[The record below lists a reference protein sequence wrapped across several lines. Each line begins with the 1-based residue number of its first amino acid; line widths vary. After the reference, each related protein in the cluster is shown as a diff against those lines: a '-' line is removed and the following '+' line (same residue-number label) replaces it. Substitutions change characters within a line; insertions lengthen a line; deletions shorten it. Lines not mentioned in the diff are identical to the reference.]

1 MEIGDLV
8 RLKKALNYSSE
19 DKNILGVIVDI
30 HKIASATTKHRGIR
44 EEYFGTEYKV
54 NIITNNKSSWYFED
68 NLELVCEGWRLNKE
82 QSDG

>member
-82 QSDG
+82 QSNG